1 MLKWLVLLAIVMIG
15 YRVLRS
21 TMERRQLQAQRAQQ
35 VETRLAQVKHS
46 ADEDITVF
54 GEELQRLDLEVTGS
68 TLDEAT
74 RADYQRALDAYDAA
88 KSSIEQVST
97 PEDIRNV
104 TSILEDG
111 RYAVAC
117 VKARL
122 AGAPLPQRRPP
133 CFFNPQHGPS
143 TTQVSWAPP
152 GGIPREVPA
161 CAADAERV
169 LAGAEPDS
177 RQVMI
182 GSRRVPYWQG
192 GPAYQPMMA
201 GYFGGFA
208 GSGLLPGF
216 LVGMVTADLLTPDY
230 SSQMA
235 DPFDTGD
242 TGGYDQ
248 DGGYGD
254 GGGYDGG
261 GYDGGGGGDGGY
273 GDGGYG
279 GDGGGGG
286 DSGGIFD
293 SGAGWG
299 GGDGG
304 GFDGGGFDGGG
315 FDGGGGGD

>member
-1 MLKWLVLLAIVMIG
+1 MLKWLVLIAVVLIG

-21 TMERRQLQAQRAQQ
+21 MMERRQLESQRAEQL
-35 VETRLAQVKHS
+35 ETRLAQVKQT

-54 GEELQRLDLEVTGS
+54 GEELQRLDLEVTGNV
-68 TLDEAT
+68 LDETT
-74 RADYQRALDAYDAA
+74 RADYQRALDAYEAA
-88 KSSIEQVST
+88 KSSIDMVST
-97 PEDIRNV
+97 PEDIKNV
-104 TSILEDG
+104 TAILEDG

-117 VKARL
+117 VRARL
-122 AGAPLPQRRPP
+122 AGEPLPQRRPP

-143 TTQVSWAPP
+143 TTQVDWAPP

-216 LVGMVTADLLTPDY
+216 LVGMVTMDLLTPNFT
-230 SSQMA
+230 SEMA
-235 DPFDTGD
+235 DPFNTGD
-242 TGGYDQ
+242 TGGFEQ
-248 DGGYGD
+248 
-254 GGGYDGG
+254 
-261 GYDGGGGGDGGY
+261 
-273 GDGGYG
+273 
-279 GDGGGGG
+279 
-286 DSGGIFD
+286 
-293 SGAGWG
+293 G

-315 FDGGGGGD
+315 DSGGDGGGMFGGWGGGDGGGGFDGGGFDGGGGGE